1 MLKSAA
7 LNNPAVMKPKTAE
20 PVTAPATPRMRNV
33 IKTMI
38 ANVTLD
44 RRSFV
49 FGRTNGTA
57 AADEDMGA
65 IWYASSSSF
74 EGEW

>member
-7 LNNPAVMKPKTAE
+7 LNKPAVMKPNTAA
-20 PVTAPATPRMRNV
+20 PVTAPARLRVRNV
-33 IKTMI
+33 IKTMK